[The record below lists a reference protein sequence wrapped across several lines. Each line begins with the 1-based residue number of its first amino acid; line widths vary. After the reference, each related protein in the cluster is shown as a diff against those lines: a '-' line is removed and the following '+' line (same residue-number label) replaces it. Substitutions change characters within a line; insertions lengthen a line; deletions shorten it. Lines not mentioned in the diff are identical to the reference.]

1 MKKLIILLC
10 LFLPILAIG
19 QNPYSIFSCTEEVK
33 MFDESTKSWR
43 PVKKGTKID
52 AGTLLI
58 APNKESVQILD
69 DRTNRIYT
77 NIHCGKVTVGSILD
91 KSSKAANSI
100 LTNLN
105 KQIAKNITKQKG
117 SGYSTYGVTT
127 RGLKETLD
135 FADSLYYA
143 IYSNIKNP
151 SPSECKKIEKVKHEN
166 NIISFIIKNES
177 DDPIYVSIVYGN
189 MDQMQV
195 CLTESMFEG
204 GAVKIP
210 AQTSLD
216 LSAYKFVDQEEDK
229 QYYLVSSNESFSLI
243 PISNNLKYMRAPR
256 FEAEQNLVEI
266 TPAH

>member
-1 MKKLIILLC
+1 MKKLILLLC

-19 QNPYSIFSCTEEVK
+19 QNPYSIFSCTEDVK

-69 DRTNRIYT
+69 GRTNRIYT
-77 NIHCGKVTVGSILD
+77 NIHCGKVTVGAILD

-127 RGLKETLD
+127 RGSKDSLD

-151 SPSECKKIEKVKHEN
+151 TPSECKEIEKVKHEN

-177 DDPIYVSIVYGN
+177 DNPIYVSIVYGN
-189 MDQMQV
+189 MNQMQV
-195 CLTESMFEG
+195 CLNDSIFEG

-216 LSAYKFVDQEEDK
+216 LSAYKFTESQDDK
-229 QYYLVSSNESFSLI
+229 EYYLVSCKTMFSLL
-243 PISNNLKYMRAPR
+243 PISHKLRYMRAPL